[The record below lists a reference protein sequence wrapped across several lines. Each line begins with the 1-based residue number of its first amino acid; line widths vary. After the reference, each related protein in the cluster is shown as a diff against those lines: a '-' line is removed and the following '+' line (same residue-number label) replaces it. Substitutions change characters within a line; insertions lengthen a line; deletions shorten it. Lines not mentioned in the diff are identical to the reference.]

1 MNTKRILVCL
11 ALTCLIVLLSASFAL
26 AGDTAAADIPSDEAL
41 TNAVDKMEVG
51 KMRMFKG
58 CKYVGY
64 SKIKDRDNVYQL
76 FFEHRKGGL
85 FGPIF
90 KLYKINTG
98 KWILGV
104 YSTEWNAHIYVE

>member
-1 MNTKRILVCL
+1 MYLT
-11 ALTCLIVLLSASFAL
+11 LTCLIVLLSASFAL
-26 AGDTAAADIPSDEAL
+26 TGEKAATDMPSDEAL
-41 TNAVDKMEVG
+41 TNAADKMEVG
-51 KMRMFKG
+51 GMRPFKK

-64 SKIKDRDNVYQL
+64 NRIKDRDNVYQL

-85 FGPIF
+85 FGPTF

-104 YSTEWNAHIYVE
+104 YSTDWKAHIYVE